1 MMAMKRLFA
10 VFFAAALLCSAQTK
24 FPDTPAAHQFS
35 AWLDAFNSGDRA
47 VLLEY
52 LQKNNPSH
60 AADID
65 QEFGFRNQTGGFD
78 FKKVEES
85 APTRLT
91 GVVKERGS
99 DQFARFTI
107 EVEPAEPHRIKEL
120 DLRAIPPPAEFP
132 MPRMSQDAALA
143 ALRAEVEK
151 AAAADR
157 FSGAVLI
164 AKDGKPVL
172 TAAYGLADRE
182 KKIPNKL
189 DTRFRLG
196 SMNKMFTAVSALQ
209 LVQAGK
215 IKLTD
220 PLGKYLTDYPNQ
232 DVASKVTIH
241 HLLTHSG
248 GTGDFFGP
256 QFDAHRLELRNLQD
270 YVKLYGQRGLEFE
283 PGSRWAY
290 SNYGFLLLGV
300 LIERVSGQK
309 LLRLRS
315 RACVQTRRDDFHGF
329 AF

>member
-1 MMAMKRLFA
+1 MKRLFA
-10 VFFAAALLCSAQTK
+10 VFFAAALLCSGQTK
-24 FPDTPAAHQFS
+24 FPDTPAAYQFS

-52 LQKNNPSH
+52 LQRNNPSH
-60 AADID
+60 AADIN

-85 APTRLT
+85 APMRLT
-91 GVVKERGS
+91 GIVKERAS

-132 MPRMSQDAALA
+132 MPRVSQDAALA

-157 FSGAVLI
+157 LSGNILI
-164 AKDGKPVL
+164 AKDGKPVF

-196 SMNKMFTAVSALQ
+196 SMNKMFTAVSVLQ
-209 LVQAGK
+209 LVQDGK
-215 IKLTD
+215 IKLTN
-220 PLGKYLTDYPNQ
+220 PLGKYLTDYPNH
-232 DVASKVTIH
+232 DVTSKVTIH

-256 QFDAHRLELRNLQD
+256 QFDAHRLELRTLQD
-270 YVKLYGQRGLEFE
+270 YVKLYRT
-283 PGSRWAY
+283 AA
-290 SNYGFLLLGV
+290 SNSNQAVAG
-300 LIERVSGQK
+300 RT
-309 LLRLRS
+309 
-315 RACVQTRRDDFHGF
+315 ATMDFCCSVY
-329 AF
+329 